1 MKSER
6 EKVPSRLP
14 DLSLLGGALLAC
26 QAMEHRNVWIDPI
39 FIDKPSQH
47 LRTAIA
53 GVPDKARR
61 IETGLG
67 HYAFDHV
74 AGSFILCLT
83 NGSGWLYI
91 HDNPI
96 VEIDQ
101 IVG

>member
-26 QAMEHRNVWIDPI
+26 QAMEHRNVWLDPI

-53 GVPDKARR
+53 GVPDKSRK

-67 HYAFDHV
+67 HHAFDHV
-74 AGSFILCLT
+74 AGSFVLSLT
-83 NGSGWLYI
+83 NGSCRFHI
-91 HDNPI
+91 HDDPV

>member
-14 DLSLLGGALLAC
+14 DLYLLGGASLAC
-26 QAMEHRNVWIDPI
+26 QAMEHRNVWLDPI

-53 GVPDKARR
+53 GVPDKSRR
-61 IETGLG
+61 IEAGLIHG
-67 HYAFDHV
+67 SLDHV
-74 AGSFILCLT
+74 AGRFILGLT
-83 NGSGWLYI
+83 NGSCRFHIY
-91 HDNPI
+91 DDPV